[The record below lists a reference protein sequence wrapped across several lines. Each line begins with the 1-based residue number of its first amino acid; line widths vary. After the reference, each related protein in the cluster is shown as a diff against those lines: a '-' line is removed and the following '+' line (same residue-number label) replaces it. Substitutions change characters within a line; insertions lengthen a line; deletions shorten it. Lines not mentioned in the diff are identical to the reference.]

1 MWNLIIGIVF
11 IIGGLTGGMVMRGT
25 ESGLAL
31 AALGAVLCIWGVV
44 QLTSAAKEKRQV
56 ARRISAL
63 RRPTDAPV
71 RKGLPPPAAPTR
83 TASSRTAPP
92 GRKPPP
98 QG

>member
-11 IIGGLTGGMVMRGT
+11 IIGGLTGGMALRGT
-25 ESGLAL
+25 QSGLAL

-44 QLTSAAKEKRQV
+44 QLTSAAKEKRQG

-63 RRPTDAPV
+63 RRPTGAPV
-71 RKGLPPPAAPTR
+71 RKVLPPLAAPTR
-83 TASSRTAPP
+83 TAPS

-98 QG
+98 RG